1 MSLVGH
7 LQRGPVREWF
17 EANFPNTRTIA
28 GHANAVLRGGPSH
41 VPCAVPPVP
50 GADRALVGHAVGYV
64 LYAHLREGA
73 LGGLSPAAIGA
84 GRLAMRAGDMKPRPT
99 DITHAVITRMREL
112 RPWERTLPDDQ
123 WRELCGLACIL
134 GRYEQCY
141 RQGLATLPDMEK
153 RLRDCGGD
161 TVALAAAVAK
171 PATLADVMALSRVTV
186 EDLVH
191 LRDAADLHIEPRF
204 AQSVALGGADADLIY
219 DGTLLDLKSS
229 ALPSPVGRREL
240 WQLARYLLADTD
252 HRYRIERVG
261 FDAVR
266 RRHTVFWPAQEYLS
280 VLAVEQERS
289 VADWRVNFA
298 ALLTPLRE
306 RRTLRPSPELGRAW
320 GLKMPH
326 PFN

>member
-1 MSLVGH
+1 MSLVDQ
-7 LQRGPVREWF
+7 LQRGPVREWL
-17 EANFPNTRTIA
+17 EANFPNTRTI
-28 GHANAVLRGGPSH
+28 GGRANAVLRGGPSH

-84 GRLAMRAGDMKPRPT
+84 ARIAMRVGDLKPRPT
-99 DITHAVITRMREL
+99 DIAHAVMIRIREL

-123 WRELCGLACIL
+123 WRELCGLACVL
-134 GRYEQCY
+134 GRFEQY
-141 RQGLATLPDMEK
+141 FRQGLATVPGMVK

-161 TVALAAAVAK
+161 TGALAAAVAN
-171 PATLADVMALSRVTV
+171 PATLADLMALSRVVV

-191 LRDAADLHIEPRF
+191 LRNAANLQVEPGF

-252 HRYRIERVG
+252 DRYKIERVG
-261 FDAVR
+261 FAAVR
-266 RRHTVFWPAQEYLS
+266 RRHTVFWPAQDYLS
-280 VLAVEQERS
+280 VLAAEPERS
-289 VADWRVNFA
+289 VADWRVDFA
-298 ALLTPLRE
+298 ALLAPLRE
-306 RRTLRPSPELGRAW
+306 QRTLRPSPELSRAW
-320 GLKMPH
+320 GL
-326 PFN
+326 NT